1 MNKESDKKVRIK
13 VRLSE
18 EENEKLKRCSAA
30 CGLSQSEFIRQL
42 CKGKTPKPKPT
53 KEFWELLNTLYSVH
67 NGFQK
72 CVFEPFAQGHT
83 GSRTKFAGTTF
94 VTRVPFKIDLDVDKS
109 KEQKD
114 LSEKTI
120 KGLHILLAEDNE
132 LNMEIA
138 EFMFQE

>member
-1 MNKESDKKVRIK
+1 M
-13 VRLSE
+13 
-18 EENEKLKRCSAA
+18 
-30 CGLSQSEFIRQL
+30 SQSEFIRQL
-42 CKGKTPKPKPT
+42 CKGKTPKLKPT

-72 CVFEPFAQGHT
+72 CVFEPFAQEHT
-83 GSRTKFAGTTF
+83 GSRTKFAGTGLGMSISKKLVEKMGGTITFESAEGIGTTF
-94 VTRVPFKIDLDVDKS
+94 VIRVPFKIDLDVDKS

>member
-1 MNKESDKKVRIK
+1 M
-13 VRLSE
+13 
-18 EENEKLKRCSAA
+18 
-30 CGLSQSEFIRQL
+30 SQSEFIRQL

-114 LSEKTI
+114 LSEKSI